1 MNPIIE
7 VKNLKY
13 KYPHTEKLVLDD
25 ISFTVEKGEFI
36 GIVGAN
42 GAGKSTLTQ
51 ALVGLVPQFYKGAYG
66 GQVLVDGMQA
76 SKDPIASIC
85 RRVGLVF
92 QNPFNQLSGAKDTV
106 YEEIAFGLQNF
117 GIERGEMV
125 RRIEDAMN
133 LLDIAGLKDRNP
145 FDLSGGQMQR
155 VAIASILVMQPE
167 IMILD
172 EPTSQLDPAGTEEV
186 FKAVEKLVKAG
197 KTILI
202 VEQKIEKISAY
213 CEKIFSRD
221 DLEEIGV
228 QAPSFTRICKALGVK
243 LADGNYPVTMQEIV
257 SLKDIL
263 PKVSACS
270 NEQEITKEISAAFFT
285 IKNMDFFYNKD
296 TPVITDCN
304 LELDGRP
311 TAIIGQNGAGKTT
324 LVKLLKGLLKPVNG
338 SIYYGDKNVAEM
350 TVAMLAGE
358 VGYIFQNP
366 DDQIFKSNVLD
377 EVMFGPLNI
386 GMTKEE
392 AKQKAQ
398 SALALVGLENK
409 AQENP
414 YDLELSERKMV
425 AIASVVAMDT
435 QVVIFDEPTI
445 AQDYPGK
452 EKIRQLIGSL
462 ADQGKLVIAILHD
475 MDFVAESFRRVIA
488 MAHGKVIA
496 DGSPREV
503 FSRPDVLEKARL
515 ELPYVSALCQS
526 LGFSQIF
533 LKVEDFIEFCKG

>member
-13 KYPHTEKLVLDD
+13 KYPHTDKLVLDD
-25 ISFTVEKGEFI
+25 ISFTIEKGEFI

-85 RRVGLVF
+85 KKVGLVF

-117 GIERGEMV
+117 GIERDEMV
-125 RRIEDAMN
+125 KRIEDAMK

-213 CEKIFSRD
+213 CDKILLMHEGRIVDFDTPQRIFSGMIWKK
-221 DLEEIGV
+221 LEYRR
-228 QAPSFTRICKALGVK
+228 QA
-243 LADGNYPVTMQEIV
+243 
-257 SLKDIL
+257 L
-263 PKVSACS
+263 PESA
-270 NEQEITKEISAAFFT
+270 
-285 IKNMDFFYNKD
+285 
-296 TPVITDCN
+296 
-304 LELDGRP
+304 
-311 TAIIGQNGAGKTT
+311 
-324 LVKLLKGLLKPVNG
+324 
-338 SIYYGDKNVAEM
+338 
-350 TVAMLAGE
+350 
-358 VGYIFQNP
+358 
-366 DDQIFKSNVLD
+366 
-377 EVMFGPLNI
+377 
-386 GMTKEE
+386 
-392 AKQKAQ
+392 
-398 SALALVGLENK
+398 
-409 AQENP
+409 
-414 YDLELSERKMV
+414 
-425 AIASVVAMDT
+425 
-435 QVVIFDEPTI
+435 
-445 AQDYPGK
+445 
-452 EKIRQLIGSL
+452 
-462 ADQGKLVIAILHD
+462 
-475 MDFVAESFRRVIA
+475 RR
-488 MAHGKVIA
+488 
-496 DGSPREV
+496 
-503 FSRPDVLEKARL
+503 
-515 ELPYVSALCQS
+515 
-526 LGFSQIF
+526 
-533 LKVEDFIEFCKG
+533 